1 MNTYIMK
8 VEEYIELEDSPKYI
22 YTRVD
27 IVNNKKEFKDD
38 IKNNEVF
45 TEQYNSERVKRNRK
59 KSFKNKWS
67 NQREICNTI
76 AFDTTEY
83 IQIDIDID
91 DEADLLKQTD
101 KCIKMLEWLDKKFSW
116 YKSKQKPN
124 GKHYITNFIQF
135 DNPFLNA
142 LRNFDKNVLSDY
154 EKSKTGNKNYE
165 YLSSDYGCFEI
176 LKGKWAWIS
185 TGETINMPT
194 EPFDISKDLEIFKS
208 IFNKRFMK
216 KLDEDNNA
224 SGGEKEIINM
234 NAAPTQFDCDD
245 KGNEF
250 NEYLYNIN
258 YSVIDSHTGFYK
270 LVGACICKDEKDNS
284 EYTETIRAIGR
295 ESKLAQSNY
304 DEWFDKLVDSIMS
317 KSPNFTPYIVYTA
330 SKNSNIDNHY
340 YIHAKYHYQQQQ
352 TKYTSKFLAN
362 IMLTTNEDNLLVV
375 KNAEDESKASEIYFY
390 NKNGECWVNEK
401 DNNGKIIKHFIGE
414 DIEKFLENE
423 LKIHLEKP
431 QPDKI
436 EFPIEHK
443 EYKTRTDDIK
453 ISLGKIQEPTLRN
466 NIYEILEQRIKSTN
480 AEYIEFDT
488 NTDLLPFKNKVYNL
502 RTNQLQDF
510 NKEDLIMTKIQYDI
524 RPPTPIV
531 RKQFHEFFDSL
542 FASEKVKQDV
552 KYILATTLL
561 PKQIQKLFMFL
572 GDGANGKSVL
582 QNLNKAMLT
591 GSFYVAT
598 SGNCLTKVIQQDKP
612 APEWAQCDNKRVVYF
627 SEPSGSDEL
636 NQETCKMITG
646 DEELSARKLF
656 SSSMK
661 VELRNTTII
670 PLNKAPPISGVKN
683 NATMRRFIQI
693 YFPFNFTND
702 KCKIENNPDKFKQG
716 NKLYDDKKWK
726 EEAKYAMLEMCLEFI
741 RYYQKKY
748 SKTGKDI
755 YEDDYEFCDEV
766 MKYTNDYL
774 DDSNEVMNWVNSR
787 IIYCEGECIVLTLLY
802 VVFTDDTIY
811 KNMDKKIQKLYTK
824 KSWIDNI
831 EQQPEYAKHYI
842 DNTTVKGDS
851 KRRVLRNHRLRTEDE
866 IDKYECGIK
875 NNNIEEEEN
884 IIIKKDNDI
893 VECGENNLPKKII
906 KKKNETDDEYNKRVN
921 NLS

>member
-8 VEEYIELEDSPKYI
+8 VEEYIELEDSPNYI
-22 YTRVD
+22 YTKVD
-27 IVNNKKEFKDD
+27 IEGNEKKFKDY
-38 IKNNEVF
+38 IKQNEVF
-45 TEQYNSERVKRNRK
+45 TEEYNDERVKRNKK
-59 KSFKNKWS
+59 KSFKNKFT

-101 KCIKMLEWLDKKFSW
+101 KCIKMLEWLNKKFFW
-116 YKSKQKPN
+116 YRSKKKKN
-124 GKHYITNFIQF
+124 GRHYITNFINF
-135 DNPFLNA
+135 DDPFLNA
-142 LRNFDKNVLSDY
+142 LRNFDKKILSDY
-154 EKSKTGNKNYE
+154 DKSKNGDKNFQ

-176 LKGKWAWIS
+176 LKGQWAWIDI
-185 TGETINMPT
+185 GVDIIVPT

-216 KLDEDNNA
+216 KLDEENNA
-224 SGGEKEIINM
+224 CGGEKETINM

-250 NEYLYNIN
+250 NEYLYNI
-258 YSVIDSHTGFYK
+258 SFDIIDTHTGFYK

-284 EYTETIRAIGR
+284 EYTDTMREIGR
-295 ESKLAQSNY
+295 MSKLAQENY
-304 DEWFDKLVDSIMS
+304 DEWFDKLVDGIMN
-317 KSPNFTPYIVYTA
+317 KSPNFSPYIVYTA

-340 YIHAKYHYQQQQ
+340 YIHAKYHYQEKQ
-352 TKYTSKFLAN
+352 TKYTSKFLAD
-362 IMLTTNEDNLLVV
+362 IMITTNEDNLLVV
-375 KNAEDESKASEIYFY
+375 KNAEDESKASEIFFY

-401 DNNGKIIKHFIGE
+401 ENNGKIIKHFIGE

-431 QPDKI
+431 QPDKK
-436 EFPIEHK
+436 EFPLEHK
-443 EYKTRTDDIK
+443 EYKTRTDDINAC
-453 ISLGKIQEPTLRN
+453 LGKIQEPTLRN

-524 RPPTPIV
+524 RPPTDIV
-531 RKQFHEFFDSL
+531 RKQFYEFFDSL
-542 FASEKVKQDV
+542 FASDEVKQDV
-552 KYILATTLL
+552 KYILATSLL
-561 PKQIQKLFMFL
+561 PIQIQHLFMFI
-572 GDGANGKSVL
+572 GEGANGKSVL

-612 APEWAQCDNKRVVYF
+612 APEFAQVHKKRVVYF

-646 DEELSARKLF
+646 DEELSARKLY
-656 SSSMK
+656 SSSMR
-661 VELRNTTII
+661 VDLNNTTIVC
-670 PLNKAPPISGVKN
+670 LNKSPPISGVKN
-683 NATMRRFIQI
+683 NSTIRRFIQVV
-693 YFPFNFTND
+693 FWHTFTND
-702 KCKIENNPDKFKQG
+702 KWKIENNPEKYKQG

-741 RYYQKKY
+741 RDYQTKY
-748 SKTGKDI
+748 SHSGKDI
-755 YEDDYEFCDEV
+755 YEDEYKFCDEV
-766 MKYTNDYL
+766 MKYTKDYL
-774 DDSNEVMNWVNSR
+774 DDSNEVMNWVSSR
-787 IIYCEGECIVLTLLY
+787 IIYDEGECVVLPELY
-802 VVFTDDTIY
+802 AIFTDDTIY

-824 KSWIDNI
+824 KSWCDNI
-831 EQQPEYAKHYI
+831 EQQPEYIKHYI
-842 DNTTVKGDS
+842 TNTSVKGES

-866 IDKYECGIK
+866 IEEYECGIK
-875 NNNIEEEEN
+875 NNIQEEEN
-884 IIIKKDNDI
+884 IIIKKDSNI
-893 VECGENNLPKKII
+893 VECGEIGFGNGVII
-906 KKKNETDDEYNKRVN
+906 KNPNAP
-921 NLS
+921 